1 MSEPTNAEVINALS
15 MSVNFSFVD
24 RSCFGALFC
33 GGFGSSNQTNTAKGV
48 GNTSFGSSALANMLD
63 TSKNNTSF
71 GYRSQLSS
79 EGDSNVSFG
88 FESMLFLSKGNQ
100 NTAFGAGTFDSL
112 NLGDD
117 NIAVGFQ
124 AGKNVTFGNGNIFLG
139 NKTGVQ
145 TGSINNSVVIGND
158 AIATQDNQFVVGS
171 ETCNAGEVNTEQ
183 VTSTKTWKVV
193 INGVERKIL
202 LA

>member
-1 MSEPTNAEVINALS
+1 MSMPSNAEVINALS

-33 GGFGSSNQTNTAKGV
+33 GSGNSSQSTNVAKGV
-48 GNTSFGSSALANMLD
+48 GNTSFGSSALANIID
-63 TSKNNTSF
+63 TSKNNTAF

-79 EGDSNVSFG
+79 EGDANTSFG
-88 FESMLFLSKGNQ
+88 FESMLFISQGNQ
-100 NTAFGAGTFDSL
+100 NTAFGASTFDSL
-112 NLGDD
+112 TLG
-117 NIAVGFQ
+117 NNNVAFGFQ
-124 AGKNVTFGNGNIFLG
+124 AGKNVSIGYGNIFLG
-139 NKTGVQ
+139 NGTGVQ
-145 TGSINNSVVIGND
+145 NGNTNNSVVIGND
-158 AIATQDNQFVVGS
+158 ATATNDNQFVVGS

-183 VTSTKTWKVV
+183 VTSTKTWKVI